1 MEPTTVKAGLA
12 VSTPRRIAFTPR
24 RRQKLHPVCSYST
37 STSSASPKTRRHW
50 LNCEFPHSASAKL
63 FMPYYPRSRFTSP
76 DQLWL
81 SLRKRAQIHTTAIFC
96 SQLFWER
103 SLSSSVCKKQ
113 LFPMFTS
120 NSIDSSSDYLTLP
133 LGTLY
138 RTIFDIDLYM

>member
-1 MEPTTVKAGLA
+1 MTSSMQLFYEYFFSLPQNWQTLIKLRIPPLCKCKVIYALPPVTFHITRSA
-12 VSTPRRIAFTPR
+12 VVISE
-24 RRQKLHPVCSYST
+24 KT
-37 STSSASPKTRRHW
+37 ST
-50 LNCEFPHSASAKL
+50 
-63 FMPYYPRSRFTSP
+63 
-76 DQLWL
+76 D
-81 SLRKRAQIHTTAIFC
+81 TTAIFC

-120 NSIDSSSDYLTLP
+120 NSIDSSSAYLTLP